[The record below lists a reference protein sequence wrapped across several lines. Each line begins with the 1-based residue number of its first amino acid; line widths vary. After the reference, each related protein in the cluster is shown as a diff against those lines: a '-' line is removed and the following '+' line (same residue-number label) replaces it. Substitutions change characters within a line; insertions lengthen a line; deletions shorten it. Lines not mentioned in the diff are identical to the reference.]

1 MSITL
6 VAESRNDLGKGAS
19 RRLRRSADLVPGI
32 VYGGAEAPVAFSISH
47 NELSKVIT
55 NPEFF
60 SGNITLTLD
69 GKEQAVKVQ
78 AVQRHP
84 SKPKV
89 LHLDL
94 VRA

>member
-1 MSITL
+1 MSIVL

-19 RRLRRSADLVPGI
+19 RRLRRTADLVPGI
-32 VYGGAEAPVAFSISH
+32 VYGGAEAPAAFSISH
-47 NELSKVIT
+47 SELDKVIDK
-55 NPEFF
+55 PEFF
-60 SGNITLTLD
+60 DGNITLNLD
-69 GKEQAVKVQ
+69 GKDQAVKVQ